1 MLTGSKTYTAAPL
14 PPAPD
19 MPDIDVYDTF
29 PKLLRYNAVRLGDQ
43 PSMREKSFG
52 IWQSWTWSQ
61 VKEEIY
67 RYAAGMK
74 ELGVQRGDKIAII
87 GDNRPRMYWT
97 ICMAQCLGAVPVP
110 IYQDSVA
117 EEILFPLEHA
127 EVRFAVVEDQEQ
139 VDKLLIIKD
148 RLPKLETI
156 VYDEERG
163 IRDYTETFLHSY
175 RDTLALGDLALAKNS
190 LLIDDEIDQGTTND
204 ISIIPY
210 TSGTT
215 GNPKGVLLSYRN
227 VMRAAYNGA
236 RFEGLK
242 STDQSLAYLPIAWIG
257 DHIFSYGQAYICG
270 FCVACPESSDTV
282 LTDLR
287 ELGPSYFFAP
297 PRIFENI
304 LTTVMIRMEDAS
316 AIKRKVFNYFMDH
329 ARRVGVKI
337 LDGHTVGLWDRFLY
351 ALGGVLVYG
360 PLKNVL
366 GFSRVR
372 VGYTAGEAIGP
383 DIFSFYRSI
392 GINLKQLYGSTEAAV
407 FVTIQPNGEIY
418 DDTVG
423 TPAPEVELRIADN
436 GEVLFR
442 SPGVFVEYFKNE
454 AATKETK
461 TADGWVHTGDAGFMD
476 DRGHLKIIDRAK
488 DVGKLNNG
496 TLFAPKYIENKLK
509 FFPNIKEVVAFGNGR
524 DYCACFINIDLEAVG
539 SWAERNNLS
548 YASFQDL
555 SSRREVYDIIK
566 GHVEQVNRDLA
577 QEEMVAGSQITR
589 FLLLPKMLDADDGEL
604 TRTSKV
610 RRSFIAEKY
619 ASLIDAL
626 YDPSAKTGSIKSEI
640 TFEDGRKGMLEATVD
655 IYEATQTPPSHTS
668 TKVAQSKRRAKRRC
682 QGE

>member
-1 MLTGSKTYTAAPL
+1 MTGSKTYSAAPL

-19 MPDIDVYDTF
+19 LPDIDVYDTF
-29 PKLLRYNAVRLGDQ
+29 PKLLRYNATRLADS
-43 PSMREKSFG
+43 PSMREKSYG
-52 IWQSWTWSQ
+52 IWQSWTWRE
-61 VKEEIY
+61 VKDEVY
-67 RYAAGMK
+67 RFAAGMK
-74 ELGVQRGDKIAII
+74 DLGVQRGDRIAII

-97 ICMAQCLGAVPVP
+97 ICMAQCLGAIPVPV
-110 IYQDSVA
+110 YQDSVA
-117 EEILFPLEHA
+117 EEIHFPLEHA

-139 VDKLLIIKD
+139 VDKLLSIKN
-148 RLPKLETI
+148 RLPTLETI

-163 IRDYTETFLHSY
+163 IRDYKQPFLHSY
-175 RDTLALGDLALAKNS
+175 RSVTARGDVRLAADPD
-190 LLIDDEIDQGTTND
+190 LIDGEIDKGATHD

-215 GNPKGVLLSYRN
+215 GSPKGVLLSYRN

-236 RFEGLK
+236 RFEGLRA
-242 STDQSLAYLPIAWIG
+242 TDQSLAYLPIAWIG

-287 ELGPSYFFAP
+287 ELGPTYFFAP
-297 PRIFENI
+297 PRIFENV

-316 AIKRKVFNYFMDH
+316 AIKRRIFNYFMAH
-329 ARRVGVKI
+329 ARRVGVRI
-337 LDGHTVGLWDRFLY
+337 LDGASVGLADRLMY
-351 ALGGVLVYG
+351 ALGEVLVYG

-366 GFSRVR
+366 GLTRVR
-372 VGYTAGEAIGP
+372 IGYTAGEAIGP

-392 GINLKQLYGSTEAAV
+392 GVNLKQLYGSTEASV

-423 TPAPEVELRIADN
+423 TPAPEVELRIAEN
-436 GEVLFR
+436 GEVMFR

-454 AATKETK
+454 AATREAK
-461 TADGWVHTGDAGFMD
+461 TDDGWVHTGDAGFMD

-488 DVGKLNNG
+488 DVGKLNGG

-509 FFPNIKEVVAFGNGR
+509 FFPNVKEVVAFGHGR
-524 DYCACFINIDLEAVG
+524 DYCACFVNIDLEAVG

-555 SSRREVYDIIK
+555 SSRPEVYEIVK
-566 GHVEQVNRDLA
+566 AHVEKVNQDLS
-577 QEEMVAGSQITR
+577 QEEMVAGSQIAR

-619 ASLIDAL
+619 EPLIAAL
-626 YDPSAKTGSIKSEI
+626 YDPDAKTGSIRSEI
-640 TFEDGRKGMLEATVD
+640 TFEDGRKGMLEATVEIWD
-655 IYEATQTPPSHTS
+655 VKTFPTAAGT
-668 TKVAQSKRRAKRRC
+668 AKAAA
-682 QGE
+682 E